1 MREFESDIF
10 FSFNNQEDLLDSNKR
25 LSGKLYVS
33 NSNDIRIEYIKLANP
48 MDMFHALSPQAS
60 KPFVVMDKLQIIKG
74 LLLINVIQE
83 MKTLI
88 YHRVVF
94 SLLKGKYL

>member
-48 MDMFHALSPQAS
+48 MDIVFALSPQS
-60 KPFVVMDKLQIIKG
+60 TKPFVVYGQNWQVAWEKQLGWAM
-74 LLLINVIQE
+74 LIQNIAQLIQQYVLRSG
-83 MKTLI
+83 TT
-88 YHRVVF
+88 
-94 SLLKGKYL
+94 